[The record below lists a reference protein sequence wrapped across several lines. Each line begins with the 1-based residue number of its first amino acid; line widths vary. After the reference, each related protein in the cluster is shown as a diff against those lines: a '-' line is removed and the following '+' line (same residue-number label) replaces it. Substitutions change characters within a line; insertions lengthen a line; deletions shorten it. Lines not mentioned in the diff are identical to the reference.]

1 MRFADRLLLWLGV
14 IVYVL
19 SFVIFFPRQPTIVD
33 ENEYLSLALVFRSGH
48 ITYDASGIPASN
60 LAVPTGNRLASKYP
74 PGNSVF
80 LVPFTFTF
88 LGWRAVF
95 LSGLLLALCGTLLF
109 YLVLKQL
116 TPDPQPSLPLLYL
129 FYPAVVLFS
138 RTVMSDLLS
147 ATLIL
152 ASFLFSLPPSEN
164 RALLLSFHAFVSGC
178 LFGFACLVRYSSAIL
193 LPGFLLFFF
202 VPPRQ
207 KLLDTVLFFA
217 GLFPFALVALLYNHF
232 AYGGPL
238 RFPMYLTGTFS
249 LSFFPRNFPYYA
261 LTLLTLYP
269 LMLLAPF
276 AIRDRRHLLLA
287 FPAYSLLLFYSF
299 FSYTSLKYPL
309 PVRALID
316 LRYLLPALP
325 FFLLAYASVL
335 VQLEKRHSFLQQ
347 VRLGATSLLIAAGVF
362 LHYRHDRHLA
372 LQEQYRRQLLK
383 VIPQEALV
391 IGNADVLKLLHP
403 AWGWRDSRLLAKHGV
418 PLPLDSAISSRDT
431 VYAALL
437 QTRRDPVEL
446 TAFYALLSRFPSAV
460 LVTSRTSPYLFLVF
474 RLKPD

>member
-1 MRFADRLLLWLGV
+1 MRFADRLLLRLGI

-19 SFVIFFPRQPTIVD
+19 SFVVFFPRQPSIVD

-48 ITYDASGIPASN
+48 ITYDGSGIPASS
-60 LAVPTGNRLASKYP
+60 LTVSTGNRLASKYP
-74 PGNSVF
+74 PGNSAF
-80 LVPFTFTF
+80 LVPFTF
-88 LGWRAVF
+88 LGWRTVF
-95 LSGLLLALCGTLLF
+95 VSGLLLALCSTLLF

-116 TPDPQPSLPLLYL
+116 SPDPPPSLPLLYL

-152 ASFLFSLPPSEN
+152 ASFLLSLPPVEN
-164 RALLLSFHAFVSGC
+164 RTLRLSFRALASGC

-193 LPGFLLFFF
+193 LPGFLLSFLVPRRRKLPDTTFF
-202 VPPRQ
+202 
-207 KLLDTVLFFA
+207 LA
-217 GLFPFALVALLYNHF
+217 GLFPFALAALLYNHF

-261 LTLLTLYP
+261 LILLTLYP
-269 LMLLAPF
+269 LMLFAPLVVEG
-276 AIRDRRHLLLA
+276 RRRLLLVL
-287 FPAYSLLLFYSF
+287 PAYSLLLFYSF

-325 FFLLAYASVL
+325 FFLLAYALVL
-335 VQLEKRHSFLQQ
+335 VQLEKSYSFLQQ
-347 VRLGATSLLIAAGVF
+347 IRLGVTSLLIAAGVF
-362 LHYRHDRHLA
+362 LHWRHDRHLT
-372 LQEQYRRQLLK
+372 LQEKYRRQLLK

-403 AWGWRDSRLLAKHGV
+403 AWGWRESRLLSKHGF
-418 PLPLDSAISSRDT
+418 PLPLDSAISRRDT

-437 QTRRDPVEL
+437 QIRRDPVEL
-446 TAFYALLSRFPSAV
+446 TAFHAVLSRFPSAIP
-460 LVTSRTSPYLFLVF
+460 VTFCTNPYLFLIF
-474 RLKPD
+474 QLKPG